1 MHLDVQS
8 IGERV
13 TSGKSLRHVRK
24 NIPSQRLLTSCPTA
38 ILFPSDHVE
47 FHELSS
53 LFERLKTKVHT
64 QPLVTGLRED
74 LLHVWATFH
83 RGNNV
88 YVKRS
93 KSSLIVRI
101 SAQGH

>member
-1 MHLDVQS
+1 MS
-8 IGERV
+8 I
-13 TSGKSLRHVRK
+13 SLKLNLKGGAFQVCICAFGCSEHWRKGYFWKISQTREK
-24 NIPSQRLLTSCPTA
+24 NIPSKCLLTSSLTA
-38 ILFPSDHVE
+38 ILFPADRVE

-83 RGNNV
+83 G
-88 YVKRS
+88 K
-93 KSSLIVRI
+93 
-101 SAQGH
+101 